1 MEGKEKGAKR
11 EAKKQG
17 LMVKKLKRR
26 MLVGKRG
33 GPCTPPPTWRLE
45 LSSHEN
51 DDTCTS
57 NIQEFLTFPNNT
69 ATVSARKLG
78 ANLWDWEIQPHQHV
92 PLRLA
97 KLIKGVARPRHH
109 HHRHKGFE
117 VSQHLVD
124 PPDSPPYSVQL
135 YQTYPAFLLFW
146 LLNANVLFLL
156 KFC

>member
-1 MEGKEKGAKR
+1 MEGKEKGVGR

-33 GPCTPPPTWRLE
+33 GGPCTPPPTWRLE
-45 LSSHEN
+45 LSPHEN
-51 DDTCTS
+51 DDTYTTS
-57 NIQEFLTFPNNT
+57 IQEFVTFPNNT
-69 ATVSARKLG
+69 ASVSARKLG

-97 KLIKGVARPRHH
+97 KLRKGVARPRHH
-109 HHRHKGFE
+109 HHRPKGFE
-117 VSQHLVD
+117 VVQHLVD

-135 YQTYPAFLLFW
+135 YQPYSVFLLFW
-146 LLNANVLFLL
+146 LLNVNVLSF
-156 KFC
+156 